1 MKKELF
7 KVSLI
12 YGTGLMLTSAMS
24 LVTTP
29 VIVRSISLTEYGKF
43 GLLVS
48 GYNFLGIIFS
58 LSLGAGL
65 FRYSAEASVASDKVE
80 FNDYIYNSFIIVLST
95 SSIGAVIIAI
105 FGYCRGNMIFIAVA
119 ILSFI
124 MANEQNFRYILR
136 AQNKAIQYF
145 LMSVIYSG
153 VYAVGIIVQFIRG
166 KLDFNSLIIL
176 IALSLFCSF
185 AFAVSINWTSIT
197 SGHLSRKI
205 ALNMIFFSI
214 PLLGA
219 YCVEYMLQFT
229 DIWMLAWLS
238 GKEEVAFFNLAK
250 KVTLALVII
259 KSTFFL
265 AWPYFAYRFIDQKTH
280 QSIFDILTLCV
291 LIASNILILFRN
303 PIILF
308 LGGKIYLSNSSL
320 LLAPLLSGMV
330 LSITGTFIDTTAG
343 ISKKTAWV
351 AGIVIIGLLADVI
364 GNYFLIPLWGAKGA
378 AVATSISYLLMYI
391 VRLIVYSKKMKFRG
405 WTIKSVY
412 ITLFITSCYIF
423 LVGIFN
429 LNTGISILI
438 TSVILCFAYFREI
451 LYLSKRFIGIKKES
465 IVLRK

>member
-7 KVSLI
+7 KASLI
-12 YGTGLMLTSAMS
+12 YGTGLMLTRAMS

-29 VIVRSISLTEYGKF
+29 IIVRSISLAEYGKF
-43 GLLVS
+43 GLFVS

-80 FNDYIYNSFIIVLST
+80 FNDYIYNSFIIVLSA

-105 FGYCRGNMIFIAVA
+105 FGYCKGNIIFIAVA

-153 VYAVGIIVQFIRG
+153 VYALGVIVQFIRG

-205 ALNMIFFSI
+205 ALNMLFFSI

-391 VRLIVYSKKMKFRG
+391 VRLIVYSRKMKFRG

-429 LNTGISILI
+429 LNTGILILI
-438 TSVILCFAYFREI
+438 TSIVLCFTYFREI
-451 LYLSKRFIGIKKES
+451 LYLLKRFIG
-465 IVLRK
+465 